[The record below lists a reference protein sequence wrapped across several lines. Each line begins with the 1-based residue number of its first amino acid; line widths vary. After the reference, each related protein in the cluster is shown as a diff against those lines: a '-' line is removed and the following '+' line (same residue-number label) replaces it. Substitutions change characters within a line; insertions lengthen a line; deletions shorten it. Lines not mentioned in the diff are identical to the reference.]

1 MSTQCDSVADILGN
15 IFSQRELRI
24 ATKVVNEVVVPEG
37 AFVNFTVL
45 ALMHYIAGPWEA
57 KL

>member
-1 MSTQCDSVADILGN
+1 MLGN

-24 ATKVVNEVVVPEG
+24 ATKVVNEVAVPEG
-37 AFVNFTVL
+37 ALVDITVL
-45 ALMHYIAGPWEA
+45 DLTHHIAGPWEA

>member
-1 MSTQCDSVADILGN
+1 LSAQCDSVADILGN

-24 ATKVVNEVVVPEG
+24 ATKVVNEVAVPEG
-37 AFVNFTVL
+37 AFVDITVL
-45 ALMHYIAGPWEA
+45 ALTHYIAGLWEA